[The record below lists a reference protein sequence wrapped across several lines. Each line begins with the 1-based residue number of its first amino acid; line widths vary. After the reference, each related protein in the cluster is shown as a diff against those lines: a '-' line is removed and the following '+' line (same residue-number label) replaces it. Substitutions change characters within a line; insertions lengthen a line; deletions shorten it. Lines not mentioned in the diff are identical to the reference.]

1 MILLLVDEFNPSR
14 SQVVYRDT
22 AARDVF
28 VLYIITLHSGQRV
41 EWMKL
46 IRDGKLVSESE
57 KTKRIYIRTHIS
69 W

>member
-1 MILLLVDEFNPSR
+1 MILLLDDECNPSR

-57 KTKRIYIRTHIS
+57 KTKTIYIRTHIS